1 MSAVLD
7 VTEVLDFA
15 IHMEQKGYEFYTM
28 SAKKFNQLKMMQ
40 LFHLLAEQEL
50 KHEHIFKEMKANV
63 SSPGGGK
70 ITEAPMVDYL
80 KGFVFGQRK
89 SLKERAMNLQTIE
102 EIIDLAFGIEKDSVV
117 FYSTLKKYVG
127 KEYEPMI
134 ENIIQEEV
142 NHVLMLQKYKTHEI
156 PAPPDVDAL

>member
-7 VTEVLDFA
+7 ITEVLDFA
-15 IHMEQKGYEFYTM
+15 IHLEQNGYEFYTM

-50 KHEHIFKEMKANV
+50 QHEHIFKEMKEKV
-63 SSPGGGK
+63 SLPGGDK
-70 ITEAPMVDYL
+70 AAEAKMNEYL
-80 KGFVFGQRK
+80 QGFALGERK
-89 SLKERAMNLQTIE
+89 SLKDKVNTLQTIE
-102 EIIDLAFGIEKDSVV
+102 EIIDLAFVIEKDSVV
-117 FYSTLKKYVG
+117 FYSMLKKYVG
-127 KEYEPMI
+127 KEHEAAV

-142 NHVLMLQKYKTHEI
+142 NHVLMLQKYKTQEI

>member
-1 MSAVLD
+1 MSAALD

-50 KHEHIFKEMKANV
+50 KHEHIFKEMKDKV

-70 ITEAPMVDYL
+70 ITETHMVDYL

-89 SLKERAMNLQTIE
+89 SLKEKAMALQTIE

-117 FYSTLKKYVG
+117 FYSTLKKYVD
-127 KEYEPMI
+127 KEYEPLI